1 MTVIF
6 NVQGLTFAYDK
17 AAILEDLHLEIGKGV
32 FLGIIGPNG
41 SGKSTLLRLLSKALA
56 PLGGV
61 IEFKGTFLDR
71 WQRAE
76 LAKQLAVMGQE
87 SPQGLDLTASQV
99 VLLGRAPHQ
108 SRFGSE
114 SSRDLQVVEECMRI
128 THTWDYAF
136 RPFYQLSGGEQ
147 QRVMLARALAQ
158 EPEVLLLDEPTAHL
172 DLNYQLEFFSL
183 IKYLVAQGKLTA
195 IAVLH
200 DLNLA
205 ASFCDQLVLLSEGS
219 VLAAGAPEEVLTAEL
234 IEKAYGVKVQVGANP
249 LTGRPQLSPLPL
261 AKEKRSLRV
270 HVIGGGGA
278 AAKLYYPLVQAG
290 FTVTTGVLN
299 QGDTDWQIAKN
310 LGLELVEIP
319 AFSPISQAAHEE
331 NLALIKKAQAV
342 VLAAVPFGPGNLEN
356 LKAASSI
363 DKQAL
368 FLLSDRPLSERD
380 YTGGIA
386 SKLYEELMGRGQ
398 VVTEEELFALLRE
411 QSVADEESMR

>member
-219 VLAAGAPEEVLTAEL
+219 VLAAGALRGTDRRTNREG
-234 IEKAYGVKVQVGANP
+234 IRRQGA
-249 LTGRPQLSPLPL
+249 GRSQSLDRQASASPLPL

-270 HVIGGGGA
+270 HVIGGGGC
-278 AAKLYYPLVQAG
+278 
-290 FTVTTGVLN
+290 
-299 QGDTDWQIAKN
+299 
-310 LGLELVEIP
+310 
-319 AFSPISQAAHEE
+319 SQ
-331 NLALIKKAQAV
+331 V
-342 VLAAVPFGPGNLEN
+342 VLSPCSSRLYRHHRSIESRGYRLANSKTLGWNL
-356 LKAASSI
+356 
-363 DKQAL
+363 
-368 FLLSDRPLSERD
+368 
-380 YTGGIA
+380 
-386 SKLYEELMGRGQ
+386 
-398 VVTEEELFALLRE
+398 
-411 QSVADEESMR
+411 